1 MALTTT
7 QAERSMAGQ
16 DHTTEHKHGSMPV
29 REQEKTFVAFIRF
42 VSWGIGLSIGI
53 LIFLALVNA

>member
-1 MALTTT
+1 MAVISTRTENT
-7 QAERSMAGQ
+7 MAGQ

-29 REQEKTFVAFIRF
+29 REKEKTFAAFIRF

-53 LIFLALVNA
+53 LIILALVNA